1 MSPTVSTR
9 FGPTPPV
16 TYNVANGGNALFSN
30 TTGFINVASG
40 TDALHSN
47 TTGNWNVANGGNA
60 LYSNTTGYT
69 NVANG
74 TGALQA
80 NTTGNYNVANGGN
93 ALYSNTTGSSNVSNG
108 TNALR
113 SNTTGNNNIAVGY
126 SALAGNKTGTNNI
139 AIGNQAGNNV
149 IGGSNNI
156 YLGSGA
162 TLDEN
167 ATLRLGG
174 VQTSAYI
181 AGVYAKS
188 TSNAAASVP
197 VYIDNT
203 GKLGTLPSA
212 QRYKDDI
219 RDMND
224 ASRRLLELR
233 PVTYHYKQAT
243 ADGSKPLEYGLIA
256 EEVAKVYPDLVVRGK
271 DGQIETVQ
279 YHKLTP
285 MLLNEV
291 QRLSKAWQAEKEQ
304 NLAQESALKEAQAKA
319 NAAQAKVSALES
331 RMLSQTQAMAEMK
344 QQMTLVQA
352 QAQRMETLAARLA
365 KLDAQPT
372 VGTLAVA
379 SRP

>member
-1 MSPTVSTR
+1 MNNKV
-9 FGPTPPV
+9 
-16 TYNVANGGNALFSN
+16 
-30 TTGFINVASG
+30 
-40 TDALHSN
+40 
-47 TTGNWNVANGGNA
+47 
-60 LYSNTTGYT
+60 
-69 NVANG
+69 
-74 TGALQA
+74 
-80 NTTGNYNVANGGN
+80 
-93 ALYSNTTGSSNVSNG
+93 GS
-108 TNALR
+108 
-113 SNTTGNNNIAVGY
+113 
-126 SALAGNKTGTNNI
+126 NNI
-139 AIGNQAGNNV
+139 AIGYQAGNNV

-156 YLGSGA
+156 YLGN
-162 TLDEN
+162 TVTIDEN
-167 ATLRLGG
+167 ATLRLGS

-188 TSNAAASVP
+188 TTNAAASVP
-197 VYIDNT
+197 VYIDST

-256 EEVAKVYPDLVVRGK
+256 EEVAKVYPELVVRGK

-291 QRLSKAWQAEKEQ
+291 QRLSKAWQAEKDQ
-304 NLAQESALKEAQAKA
+304 NLAQESTLKD
-319 NAAQAKVSALES
+319 AQAKVSALES
-331 RMLSQTQAMAEMK
+331 RMLTQTQAMIEMK

-352 QAQRMETLAARLA
+352 QAQRMETLAARLV
-365 KLDAQPT
+365 KLDTQPT

-379 SRP
+379 SKP

>member
-197 VYIDNT
+197 VYIDST

-304 NLAQESALKEAQAKA
+304 NLAQESALKEAH
-319 NAAQAKVSALES
+319 AKVSALET
-331 RMLSQTQAMAEMK
+331 RMLTQTQAITEMK
-344 QQMTLVQA
+344 QQLSLVQA

-365 KLDAQPT
+365 SMGTKET
-372 VGTLAVA
+372 VGPMADA
-379 SRP
+379 SKP